1 KNNKIFL
8 ILALGMLLTASPI
21 LAQEDAIK
29 IVKSQE
35 VTTKDLG
42 VSDPGMLPGNPF
54 YFLKE
59 WGREVK
65 ISFSFK
71 AVKKA
76 ETQLQIVNERA
87 AEIKKLKDL
96 LPASN
101 KSFVKSL
108 DNYQK
113 SIDLLNERIE
123 DLSAPLSGAGSPP
136 EARLAKGGASSGK
149 GSSSLETDVFLNQ
162 LADSIIKQIKL
173 FSEIKDGV
181 GDKNK
186 AKISELQEKITQ
198 IIADIPSKME
208 TANDF
213 KCRLEK
219 VIKNQSDN
227 SLKEITI
234 SEILD
239 RFNEKMSKEARIELL
254 KIKENLL
261 IKFQSRLQSE
271 DFSHALS
278 EIMSELSGDS
288 ASKVKILDEIKEVVS
303 DGETKNKLNLVRQ
316 NILDEAVI
324 NKQIRSGE
332 AEKMIEDASVLLK
345 DFQESISAT
354 TTPKS
359 VIINS
364 LFAKAKFNL
373 EQARQALELNNYGQA
388 FGQASASS
396 ASSSTGLNYISKF
409 NLSNGPC
416 AQDDLTTLKEYYD
429 EVVLK
434 MRELGI
440 DKKTSP
446 EAFDLFEKSE
456 RSIAKISDLIKKNT
470 KADTLI
476 SLLKDSK
483 LLISQLDNIL
493 ADMLNSK

>member
-1 KNNKIFL
+1 MAGPAF
-8 ILALGMLLTASPI
+8 
-21 LAQEDAIK
+21 AQEDAIK
-29 IVKSQE
+29 IVKNQE

-59 WGREVK
+59 WSREVK
-65 ISFSFK
+65 KSFSFNDIEK
-71 AVKKA
+71 AK
-76 ETQLQIVNERA
+76 TQLQIVNERA

-101 KSFVKSL
+101 KTFTKSL

-113 SIDLLNERIE
+113 SIDILKDRIE
-123 DLSAPLSGAGSPP
+123 GL
-136 EARLAKGGASSGK
+136 KGL
-149 GSSSLETDVFLNQ
+149 SSSDTDVFLNQ

-173 FSEIKDGV
+173 FSEIKNGV

-186 AKISELQEKITQ
+186 DKISELQEKIIQ
-198 IIADIPSKME
+198 IMADIPSKME
-208 TANDF
+208 TVADF

-219 VIKNQSDN
+219 VIKNQTDN

-239 RFNEKMSKEARIELL
+239 RFNEKMSKEARLELL

-271 DFSHALS
+271 DFSRALS
-278 EIMSELSGDS
+278 DIMNEMAGDS
-288 ASKVKILDEIKEVVS
+288 VGKIKTLDEIKEVVS
-303 DGETKNKLNLVRQ
+303 DSEIKNKLNLVRQ
-316 NILDEAVI
+316 DILDQAVI
-324 NKQIRSGE
+324 NKQIRLNE
-332 AEKMIEDASVLLK
+332 AEKMIEDAGVLLK
-345 DFQESISAT
+345 DFQDSISAT
-354 TTPKS
+354 STPKS

-396 ASSSTGLNYISKF
+396 ASASTGLNYISKF
-409 NLSNGPC
+409 NLSSGPC
-416 AQDDLTTLKEYYD
+416 AHDDLNILKEYYD

-434 MRELGI
+434 MKELGI
-440 DKKTSP
+440 NKETSS
-446 EAFDLFEKSE
+446 EAFELFEKSE
-456 RSIAKISDLIKKNT
+456 KSIAKISDLAKKNT

-476 SLLKDSK
+476 PLLQDAK
-483 LLISQLDNIL
+483 LIISRLDNLL

>member
-1 KNNKIFL
+1 MKNIKLLFL
-8 ILALGMLLTASPI
+8 ILSLSLFLGGNVF
-21 LAQEDAIK
+21 AQEDAVK
-29 IVKSQE
+29 IVKNQQI
-35 VTTKDLG
+35 TTKDLG

-59 WGREVK
+59 WSREVK
-65 ISFSFK
+65 TSLSFNS
-71 AVKKA
+71 VKKA

-96 LPASN
+96 LPSSN
-101 KSFVKSL
+101 KTFIKSL
-108 DNYQK
+108 SNYEK
-113 SIDLLNERIE
+113 SIDQLNEKIE
-123 DLSAPLSGAGSPP
+123 NLKGLSTS
-136 EARLAKGGASSGK
+136 
-149 GSSSLETDVFLNQ
+149 ETNVFLNQ
-162 LADSIIKQIKL
+162 LADSIIKQVKL
-173 FSEIKDGV
+173 FSEIKDTV

-198 IIADIPSKME
+198 IMADIPSKME

-219 VIKNQSDN
+219 VIENQSDN

-239 RFNEKMSKEARIELL
+239 RFNEKMSKEARLELL

-271 DFSHALS
+271 DFSLALS
-278 EIMSELSGDS
+278 EIMSEVSVDS
-288 ASKVKILDEIKEVVS
+288 VGKIKILDEIKELVS
-303 DGETKNKLNLVRQ
+303 DSDIKNKLNLVRQ
-316 NILDEAVI
+316 DILDEAVI

-332 AEKMIEDASVLLK
+332 AEKMIEDADLLLN
-345 DFQESISAT
+345 DFQESIGAT
-354 TTPKS
+354 STPKS

-373 EQARQALELNNYGQA
+373 EQAKQALELNNYGQA

-396 ASSSTGLNYISKF
+396 ASASTGLNYISKF

-416 AQDDLTTLKEYYD
+416 AQDDLNTLKGYYD

-434 MRELGI
+434 MKELGI
-440 DKKTSP
+440 TKETSP
-446 EAFDLFEKSE
+446 EAFDLFERSE
-456 RSIAKISDLIKKNT
+456 KSIAKISDLVKKNT

-476 SLLKDSK
+476 PLLKDSK
-483 LLISQLDNIL
+483 LLISRLDNIL

>member
-1 KNNKIFL
+1 MKNIKFLFL
-8 ILALGMLLTASPI
+8 ILSLSLFLGGNVF
-21 LAQEDAIK
+21 AQEDAVK

-35 VTTKDLG
+35 ITTKDLG

-59 WGREVK
+59 WSREVK
-65 ISFSFK
+65 TSFSFK

-96 LPASN
+96 LPSSSKA
-101 KSFVKSL
+101 FTKSL

-113 SIDLLNERIE
+113 GIDLLKERIE
-123 DLSAPLSGAGSPP
+123 NLKGLSVS
-136 EARLAKGGASSGK
+136 
-149 GSSSLETDVFLNQ
+149 ETNVFLDQ

-173 FSEIKDGV
+173 FSEIKDEV

-219 VIKNQSDN
+219 VIENQSDN

-239 RFNEKMSKEARIELL
+239 RFNEKTSKEVRSELL

-261 IKFQSRLQSE
+261 IKFQSRLRSE
-271 DFSHALS
+271 DFSQALS
-278 EIMSELSGDS
+278 EIMNEMSGDS
-288 ASKVKILDEIKEVVS
+288 ISKIKVLDEIKEVVS
-303 DGETKNKLNLVRQ
+303 DSETKNKLSLVRQ

-324 NKQIRSGE
+324 NKEIRLDE
-332 AEKMIEDASVLLK
+332 AKKMIEDATVLLK
-345 DFQESISAT
+345 DFQDSISAT
-354 TTPKS
+354 STPKS
-359 VIINS
+359 VIISS

-373 EQARQALELNNYGQA
+373 EQAKQALELDNYGQA

-396 ASSSTGLNYISKF
+396 ASASTGLNYISKF

-416 AQDDLTTLKEYYD
+416 AQDDLDTLKGYYD

-434 MRELGI
+434 MKELGI

-446 EAFDLFEKSE
+446 EAFDLFERSE
-456 RSIAKISDLIKKNT
+456 KSIAKISDLAKKNT

-476 SLLKDSK
+476 PLLRDAK
-483 LLISQLDNIL
+483 LVISQLDNIL
-493 ADMLNSK
+493 ADMLNIKKTENSSSAGNK

>member
-1 KNNKIFL
+1 MKNNKIFL
-8 ILALGMLLTASPI
+8 ILALGTFLVAGLA
-21 LAQEDAIK
+21 LAQGDAVK

-35 VTTKDLG
+35 VTAKDLG

-65 ISFSFK
+65 TSFSFNS
-71 AVKKA
+71 VKKA

-87 AEIKKLKDL
+87 AEIKKLRDL
-96 LPASN
+96 LPSSN
-101 KSFVKSL
+101 KTFAKSL

-113 SIDLLNERIE
+113 SVDLLKEKIDNLKE
-123 DLSAPLSGAGSPP
+123 LPGS
-136 EARLAKGGASSGK
+136 
-149 GSSSLETDVFLNQ
+149 ETNVFLNQ

-186 AKISELQEKITQ
+186 NKISELQEKIIQ

-208 TANDF
+208 TPNDF

-219 VIKNQSDN
+219 VIKSQSDN

-239 RFNEKMSKEARIELL
+239 RLNEKMSKEARLELL

-261 IKFQSRLQSE
+261 IKFQGRLQSE
-271 DFSHALS
+271 DFSQALA
-278 EIMSELSGDS
+278 EIMNEMSGDS
-288 ASKVKILDEIKEVVS
+288 VSKIKILDEIKEVAS
-303 DGETKNKLNLVRQ
+303 DGEIKNKLNLVRQ
-316 NILDEAVI
+316 DILDEAVI
-324 NKQIRSGE
+324 NKQIRLVE
-332 AEKMIEDASVLLK
+332 AEKMIGDASVLLE
-345 DFQESISAT
+345 DFQGSISAT
-354 TTPKS
+354 STPKS
-359 VIINS
+359 AIISS

-373 EQARQALELNNYGQA
+373 EQAKQALESNNYGQA

-396 ASSSTGLNYISKF
+396 ASASTGLNYISKF
-409 NLSNGPC
+409 NLNGGPC
-416 AQDDLTTLKEYYD
+416 AQDDLNTLKEYYD

-434 MRELGI
+434 MKELGI

-446 EAFDLFEKSE
+446 EAFDLFGKSE
-456 RSIAKISDLIKKNT
+456 KSIAKISDLVKKNA

-476 SLLKDSK
+476 PLIKDSK
-483 LLISQLDNIL
+483 LIISRLDNIL
-493 ADMLNSK
+493 ADMLNSKKTENSESSGGGK

>member
-1 KNNKIFL
+1 MKNHKKIFL
-8 ILALGMLLTASPI
+8 ILALGMLLTAGPVF
-21 LAQEDAIK
+21 AQEDAVK
-29 IVKSQE
+29 IVKNQE

-59 WGREVK
+59 WSREVK
-65 ISFSFK
+65 SSFSFK

-96 LPASN
+96 LPYSA
-101 KSFVKSL
+101 KTFTKAL
-108 DNYQK
+108 DNYDK
-113 SIDLLNERIE
+113 GIDVLRDKIE
-123 DLSAPLSGAGSPP
+123 SLEGL
-136 EARLAKGGASSGK
+136 
-149 GSSSLETDVFLNQ
+149 SSSDTNVFLNQ
-162 LADSIIKQIKL
+162 LADSVIKHIKL
-173 FSEIKDGV
+173 FSEMKEGV
-181 GDKNK
+181 GDKNI

-219 VIKNQSDN
+219 VIKNQTNN

-239 RFNEKMSKEARIELL
+239 RFNEKLSKEARLELL

-271 DFSHALS
+271 DFSKALT
-278 EIMSELSGDS
+278 EIMNELSGDS
-288 ASKVKILDEIKEVVS
+288 VSKIKVLDEIKEVVS
-303 DGETKNKLNLVRQ
+303 DSDTKNKINLVRQ
-316 NILDEAVI
+316 SILDEAVT
-324 NKQIRSGE
+324 NKQIRLDE
-332 AEKMIEDASVLLK
+332 AKKMIDGASVLLK
-345 DFQESISAT
+345 DFQDSMGAT
-354 TTPKS
+354 STPKS
-359 VIINS
+359 VIISS

-373 EQARQALELNNYGQA
+373 EQAKQALESDNYGQA

-396 ASSSTGLNYISKF
+396 ASASTGLNYISKF

-416 AQDDLTTLKEYYD
+416 AQDDLNTLKEYYD

-434 MRELGI
+434 MKELGI

-446 EAFDLFEKSE
+446 EAFGLFEKSE
-456 RSIAKISDLIKKNT
+456 KSIAKISDLAKKNT

-476 SLLKDSK
+476 PLLKDAK
-483 LLISQLDNIL
+483 LLISGLDNIL
-493 ADMLNSK
+493 ADMLDSKKAEDSGSYGKGE

>member
-1 KNNKIFL
+1 MKNNKIFL
-8 ILALGMLLTASPI
+8 ILALGTLLTAGSV

-123 DLSAPLSGAGSPP
+123 DL
-136 EARLAKGGASSGK
+136 KGVSVS
-149 GSSSLETDVFLNQ
+149 ETDVFLNQ

-173 FSEIKDGV
+173 FSEIKDGS
-181 GDKNK
+181 GDKNIS
-186 AKISELQEKITQ
+186 KISGLQEKITQ

>member
-1 KNNKIFL
+1 MKNNKLFL
-8 ILALGMLLTASPI
+8 ILALGTLLVAGPVF
-21 LAQEDAIK
+21 AQEDAVK
-29 IVKSQE
+29 IVKDQE

-59 WGREVK
+59 WSREVK
-65 ISFSFK
+65 TSFSFK

-96 LPASN
+96 LPSSA
-101 KSFVKSL
+101 KTFTKAL
-108 DNYQK
+108 DNYDK
-113 SIDLLNERIE
+113 SINTLNDRI
-123 DLSAPLSGAGSPP
+123 GALKNLPGSDTN
-136 EARLAKGGASSGK
+136 A
-149 GSSSLETDVFLNQ
+149 FLNQ
-162 LADSIIKQIKL
+162 LADSVIKHIKL

-181 GDKNK
+181 GDKNT
-186 AKISELQEKITQ
+186 AKISGLQEKITQ

-208 TANDF
+208 TPNDF

-219 VIKNQSDN
+219 VIENQTDN

-239 RFNEKMSKEARIELL
+239 RFNEKTPKEVRLELL

-271 DFSHALS
+271 DFSQALS
-278 EIMSELSGDS
+278 EIMNELSGDPV
-288 ASKVKILDEIKEVVS
+288 SKVKILDEIKEVVS
-303 DGETKNKLNLVRQ
+303 DGETKNRLNLVRQ
-316 NILDEAVI
+316 GILDEAVI

-332 AEKMIEDASVLLK
+332 AEKMIADASVLLN
-345 DFQESISAT
+345 DFQGSISAT
-354 TTPKS
+354 STPKS
-359 VIINS
+359 VIISS

-373 EQARQALELNNYGQA
+373 EQAKQAFELDNYGQA

-396 ASSSTGLNYISKF
+396 ASASTGLNYISKF

-416 AQDDLTTLKEYYD
+416 AQDDLNTLKGYYD
-429 EVVLK
+429 EVVSK
-434 MRELGI
+434 MKELGI

-446 EAFDLFEKSE
+446 EAFSLFEKSE
-456 RSIAKISDLIKKNT
+456 KSIAKISDLAKKNT

-476 SLLKDSK
+476 PLLKDSK
-483 LLISQLDNIL
+483 LLISRLDNIL
-493 ADMLNSK
+493 ADMLNSKKNENSAPSEENK

>member
-1 KNNKIFL
+1 MKNNKIFL
-8 ILALGMLLTASPI
+8 ILALGMLLTAGSA
-21 LAQEDAIK
+21 LAQEDAAK
-29 IVKSQE
+29 IVKNQE
-35 VTTKDLG
+35 VTIQDLG

-59 WGREVK
+59 WSREVK
-65 ISFSFK
+65 TSFSFK
-71 AVKKA
+71 SVKKA
-76 ETQLQIVNERA
+76 ETQLQIVNERV

-96 LPASN
+96 LPSSN
-101 KSFVKSL
+101 KTFTKSL

-113 SIDLLNERIE
+113 SVDLLKEKIDNLR
-123 DLSAPLSGAGSPP
+123 D
-136 EARLAKGGASSGK
+136 
-149 GSSSLETDVFLNQ
+149 SSSSETDVFLNQ

-173 FSEIKDGV
+173 FSEIKDKV

-186 AKISELQEKITQ
+186 NKISELQEKITQ

-208 TANDF
+208 TPNDF

-239 RFNEKMSKEARIELL
+239 RFNEKMPKEARVELL

-271 DFSHALS
+271 DFSRALF
-278 EIMSELSGDS
+278 EIMNEMSGDS
-288 ASKVKILDEIKEVVS
+288 VSKIKVLDEIKEVVS
-303 DGETKNKLNLVRQ
+303 DNETKNKLNLVRQ
-316 NILDEAVI
+316 DILDEAVI
-324 NKQIRSGE
+324 NKQIRLNE

-359 VIINS
+359 VIISS
-364 LFAKAKFNL
+364 LLAKAKFNL

-396 ASSSTGLNYISKF
+396 ASASTGLNYISKF
-409 NLSNGPC
+409 SLSIGPC
-416 AQDDLTTLKEYYD
+416 AQDDLTALKEYYD

-434 MRELGI
+434 MKELGI

-446 EAFDLFEKSE
+446 EAFGLLEKSE
-456 RSIAKISDLIKKNT
+456 KSIAKISDLVKKNT

-483 LLISQLDNIL
+483 LIISQLDNIL